1 MIGRQRH
8 MAGEIKRLRHQI
20 VRDPESLKGDEK
32 KKIWLMEQGRREA
45 LEIERK
51 ITSSEW
57 LKGSRANLPLFNTPT
72 LFLPT
77 HLPLPLP
84 LSLTHTHKWCTIH
97 ANI

>member
-57 LKGSRANLPLFNTPT
+57 LKGTVQISLYST
-72 LFLPT
+72 LQPFFFQPISLS
-77 HLPLPLP
+77 LS